1 MAEYFSGSVKDFL
14 MESDEVIQAKLH
26 TSYANDGFS
35 SQYTSA
41 TKAWGATLTVLRP
54 HLKNLIRDI
63 PEAEEWGLVLEY
75 PLYRLRIRLDLV
87 LLSFQ
92 SIYVIELKTGS
103 TEYLS
108 ADKRQVEEY
117 ALDLRYFHSGSSFT
131 EIYPILWCPE
141 RDDALDKTD
150 FKVTDFVSS
159 VVSVGKN
166 NLIPAIKKLELNTPL
181 NKKKL
186 SLSSWLSS
194 EYKPVPSIIS
204 AATAIFG
211 NHGVKEISNSDADN
225 LAIAGEEITKLIK
238 KAKNLGEHY
247 LIFLSGVPG
256 SGKTLAGLKVVHDV
270 LHDQMLSAGE
280 IVYLSG
286 NTPLVVVLR
295 EALALDQVSQAQKNG
310 QKKSLTLKRARMN
323 MRVTIQHVMDFLN
336 QYLKKEIFKP
346 PIDHVVVFDE
356 AQRAWDEKQGKV
368 KFDRQASEPEL
379 VLSIMERHSDWAV
392 VVALIGVGQ
401 EINDGEYGL
410 SGWGSALMSRF
421 NSGYRNWKIFG
432 SDVSITGLNIP
443 SEKVPSEII
452 SLNQNLHL
460 IVSQRSYRAPQLSEW
475 VNLVISGNTDGAKK
489 IKLSLPNY
497 PVMITR
503 DKEAMK
509 KWLISQARGRR
520 RIGLL
525 ASSGARRLRPDGY
538 GEFLHANDG
547 VSIAHWYLKPQ
558 GDLRSSFALEVPA
571 NEYTSQGLEI
581 DYVGLCWGGDLIR
594 LKTGDGKW
602 TVRKLGGTRWTTVKV
617 DSGQRFVEN
626 SYRVLMTRAREGMV
640 IWIPNGDETDETR
653 SPEEFD
659 LIYSYLIDCGAEII

>member
-41 TKAWGATLTVLRP
+41 TKAWGATLTFLRP

-63 PEAEEWGLVLEY
+63 PEVEGWGLVLEY

-117 ALDLRYFHSGSSFT
+117 ALDLRDFHSGSSFT

-166 NLIPAIKKLELNTPL
+166 NLIPAIKKIELNTPL
-181 NKKKL
+181 NRRKL

-225 LAIAGEEITKLIK
+225 LAIAGEEIAKLIK
-238 KAKNLGEHY
+238 NAKSLGGHY

-270 LHDQMLSAGE
+270 LLEQILSAGE

-295 EALALDQVSQAQKNG
+295 EALALDQVSQAQNNG

-379 VLSIMERHSDWAV
+379 VLGIMERHSDWAV

-432 SDVSITGLNIP
+432 SDVSISGLNIP
-443 SEKVPSEII
+443 SEKVPSESI

-460 IVSQRSYRAPQLSEW
+460 IVSQRSYRAPQLNEW
-475 VNLVISGNTDGAKK
+475 VNLVISGNADGAKK

-503 DKEAMK
+503 DKEVMK
-509 KWLISQARGRR
+509 KWLISQARGQR

-525 ASSGARRLRPDGY
+525 ASSGAKRLRPDGY

-547 VSIAHWYLKPQ
+547 ASIAHWYLKPQ

-581 DYVGLCWGGDLIR
+581 DYVGLCWGGDFIR
-594 LKTGDGKW
+594 PKTGDGKW

-640 IWIPNGDETDETR
+640 IWIPNGDEADETR